1 MRIQDETGR
10 SLIEMLAV
18 VSVMGVLIV
27 GAMSALRFGTV
38 SMQVSSVYEL
48 IENTAAG
55 VSDLYSW
62 NRSYPTA
69 SQAEAM
75 GQRIVKSGDVCEEC
89 VATANGAE
97 VDLPWGLDGDNAMI
111 IRPGD
116 AEHFE
121 IALPDVPK
129 EVCLRLKGMQ
139 WNYAEWHS
147 PVADGEPICQHY
159 TVVKRVPYVKDIV
172 FYVH

>member
-1 MRIQDETGR
+1 MRIHNETGR

-18 VSVMGVLIV
+18 VSVMGVLVV

-38 SMQVSSVYEL
+38 SMQVSSVYDQ
-48 IENTAAG
+48 IENVAAG

-69 SQAEAM
+69 EQAAAM
-75 GQRIVKSGDVCEEC
+75 GQRIVKSGDVCEGC
-89 VATANGAE
+89 VATSEGAE
-97 VDLPWGLDGDNAMI
+97 VELPWGLDGDKMMI

-129 EVCLRLKGMQ
+129 EVCLRLKSMS

-147 PVADGEPICQHY
+147 PILDGEPNCQHY
-159 TVVKRVPYVKDIV
+159 TIVKKIPYVKDIV
-172 FYVH
+172 FYVR